1 MVMPQ
6 MPSRRKNRVA
16 LNALAAAILVA
27 LLASP
32 APPPVSARIEA
43 PAMFVAAPVTTPVT
57 TATAPAPIL
66 AAAPAKPEFAVVSPL
81 SPDAPIRPGDYA
93 WNAEGVPHGALTIV
107 VDLEWR
113 YVYVYR
119 GGIEIGRSSMIYGAD
134 DKPTPTGVYPILQR
148 KRHHISNLYG
158 APMPYMLRLTNDGIS
173 IHASE
178 EIRDEYA
185 THGCIGLPD
194 EFAAALF
201 AEAKVGDYVLVT
213 KNWKRDIYG
222 AQPFGVVQHTI

>member
-43 PAMFVAAPVTTPVT
+43 PATIVAAPVTTPVT
-57 TATAPAPIL
+57 TGAAPAAL
-66 AAAPAKPEFAVVSPL
+66 RASAPAKPVFAVASPL
-81 SPDAPIRPGDYA
+81 SLDAPIRPGDYA
-93 WNAEGVPHGALTIV
+93 WNAEGVPHGALTVV

-213 KNWKRDIYG
+213 KNWQRDIYG
-222 AQPFGVVQHTI
+222 AQPFAPVQHTT

>member
-6 MPSRRKNRVA
+6 MPSRRKNRLA

-32 APPPVSARIEA
+32 APPPVSARIEE
-43 PAMFVAAPVTTPVT
+43 
-57 TATAPAPIL
+57 PAPIIAPPVQAL
-66 AAAPAKPEFAVVSPL
+66 AAPTPIRAAAPAKPVFTVVSPL
-81 SPDAPIRPGDYA
+81 SPDAPIRPGDYT
-93 WNAEGVPHGALTIV
+93 WNDEGVPNGPLTVV

-222 AQPFGVVQHTI
+222 AQPFGVVQHIV

>member
-6 MPSRRKNRVA
+6 MPGRRKNRLA
-16 LNALAAAILVA
+16 LNAVAAAILVA

-43 PAMFVAAPVTTPVT
+43 PAPIVTPPVQVL
-57 TATAPAPIL
+57 AAPAPIR
-66 AAAPAKPEFAVVSPL
+66 AAAPAKPVFTVVSPL

-93 WNAEGVPHGALTIV
+93 WNDEGVPNGPLTVV

-173 IHASE
+173 IHSSE

-222 AQPFGVVQHTI
+222 AQPFAVVQHTI

>member
-6 MPSRRKNRVA
+6 MPSRRKNRLA

-43 PAMFVAAPVTTPVT
+43 PAMFVAAPVTTI
-57 TATAPAPIL
+57 AAPAPIR
-66 AAAPAKPEFAVVSPL
+66 AAAPAKPVGEPVFAVASPL
-81 SPDAPIRPGDYA
+81 SLDAPIRPGDYA
-93 WNAEGVPHGALTIV
+93 WNAEGVPHGALTVV

-222 AQPFGVVQHTI
+222 AQPFGVVQHIV